1 MSRKKQQER
10 WKIIY
15 TPWRY
20 TYAFRY
26 FDIPN
31 VYIFRWQVVERIGPP
46 MREQASASVA
56 INDYIAHA
64 GFNTEAE
71 AKAYRRMKVQEERHG
86 QES

>member
-31 VYIFRWQVVERIGPP
+31 VYIFRWQVVEKTGPP
-46 MREQASASVA
+46 
-56 INDYIAHA
+56 INDYIPLA

-71 AKAYRRMKVQEERHG
+71 AKVYRRMKVQEERHG
-86 QES
+86 